1 MPLDVY
7 DATLIGILEDFRLAM
22 TQIPDLP
29 PHPSTLEQSA
39 SASSACTAP
48 TPVDDW
54 ERLADE
60 LVRQEEFETK
70 HPTKKA
76 RKGKHKRWSV
86 DDVRVGNRLPGV
98 V

>member
-7 DATLIGILEDFRLAM
+7 DATLTGILEDFRLAM
-22 TQIPDLP
+22 TQILDLP

-39 SASSACTAP
+39 SASSACAAP

-54 ERLADE
+54 ERAADE
-60 LVRQEEFETK
+60 LVREEEFETK
-70 HPTKKA
+70 HATKKA

-86 DDVRVGNRLPGV
+86 DDVRDGNRLPGV